1 MLPFDIMTRRSEQFW
16 HLCFFFFFFFYQW
29 RWWWPRF
36 KGSSELCLLF
46 MSSHSVCVGLQCRGR
61 GSAAHTHLTHTPL
74 PACQLGVEW
83 NTWEDRQQVGQRHT
97 GHIQQ
102 HCSFLKAVFSVSLN
116 CTFWVSPP
124 DACYYVKGAV
134 HPKKLN
140 IQSQSSLLDRDGKSE
155 VLLST
160 KHFWSS
166 TSKQRCNIFLNSWS
180 RRSLKRKQW
189 NVSQEACVV
198 SLGSFRI
205 PHWFEDVISTLFTQ
219 HL

>member
-1 MLPFDIMTRRSEQFW
+1 MVAKVQRFFW
-16 HLCFFFFFFFYQW
+16 TL
-29 RWWWPRF
+29 
-36 KGSSELCLLF
+36 
-46 MSSHSVCVGLQCRGR
+46 SVIYEFSFCVCRPSVQR
-61 GSAAHTHLTHTPL
+61 KRICCTHTPHTHTSTRL
-74 PACQLGVEW
+74 SAGSGVKHLRGPTAGRTETHRTHSAALFIFKSCFQCQFEL
-83 NTWEDRQQVGQRHT
+83 
-97 GHIQQ
+97 
-102 HCSFLKAVFSVSLN
+102 S
-116 CTFWVSPP
+116 FWVLPP

-160 KHFWSS
+160 EHFWSS

-198 SLGSFRI
+198 SLKSLGSFRI